1 MIYATM
7 CVGSKWTTKYQHI
20 INAFSSKN
28 HLEVLTDNI
37 DIFDNSY
44 NTLYDRDI
52 FSYFEKINFI
62 FNLSKKYNQR
72 ITYIDSDWLVRY
84 NTDIK
89 YDDTSLYTYQ
99 IFDLYIES
107 ELTKFFYE
115 NEYHLRD
122 TLLSHI
128 SSNESIKYYIPEAL
142 ISLPKVNEIDKMIS
156 DVKTIQPIVENYY
169 TSKNR
174 NPRYYRYVKAG
185 IGYAEGWAPS
195 AICQKYNIPI
205 EEIEWRKSNINL
217 I

>member
-1 MIYATM
+1 M

-28 HLEVLTDNI
+28 HLEVLTDNV
-37 DIFDNSY
+37 DIFHNSY

-52 FSYFEKINFI
+52 FSYYEKINFI

-89 YDDTSLYTYQ
+89 YDDITLYTYE

-115 NEYHLRD
+115 TEYHLRD

-156 DVKTIQPIVENYY
+156 DIKTIQPILENIYN
-169 TSKNR
+169 SKNK
-174 NPRYYRYVKAG
+174 NPRFSRYVKVG
-185 IGYAEGWAPS
+185 IGYGEGWAPS
-195 AICQKYNIPI
+195 AICQKYYLPI
-205 EEIEWRKSNINL
+205 DKVEWKRKML
-217 I
+217 L

>member
-7 CVGSKWTTKYQHI
+7 CIGNKWLNKYRDT
-20 INAFSSKN
+20 INVFSSKN
-28 HLEVLTDNI
+28 HLEILTDTPSGLTGSHI
-37 DIFDNSY
+37 
-44 NTLYDRDI
+44 TLYERNI
-52 FSYFEKINFI
+52 FSYYEKINFI

-89 YDDTSLYTYQ
+89 YDDITLYTYE

-115 NEYHLRD
+115 TEYHLRD

-156 DVKTIQPIVENYY
+156 DIKTIQPILENIYN
-169 TSKNR
+169 SKNK
-174 NPRYYRYVKAG
+174 NPRFSSRQARTLK
-185 IGYAEGWAPS
+185 
-195 AICQKYNIPI
+195 
-205 EEIEWRKSNINL
+205 
-217 I
+217 

>member
-1 MIYATM
+1 M

-28 HLEVLTDNI
+28 HLEVLTDNV
-37 DIFDNSY
+37 DIFHNSY

-52 FSYFEKINFI
+52 FSYYEKINFI

-72 ITYIDSDWLVRY
+72 ITYIDCDWLNAY
-84 NTDIK
+84 NTNIT
-89 YDDTSLYTYQ
+89 YDDITLYSYE

-107 ELTKFFYE
+107 DPLTKFFYE
-115 NEYHLRD
+115 NEYHVRD

-156 DVKTIQPIVENYY
+156 DIKTIQPIVENYY
-169 TSKNR
+169 TSKNT

-185 IGYAEGWAPS
+185 IGYGEGWAPHL
-195 AICQKYNIPI
+195 QFVKNIIPT
-205 EEIEWRKSNINL
+205 N
-217 I
+217 

>member
-7 CVGSKWTTKYQHI
+7 CIGNKWLNKYRDT
-20 INAFSSKN
+20 INVFSSKN
-28 HLEVLTDNI
+28 HLEILTDNPSGLTGSHI
-37 DIFDNSY
+37 
-44 NTLYDRDI
+44 TLYERNI
-52 FSYFEKINFI
+52 FSYYEKINFI

-89 YDDTSLYTYQ
+89 YDDITLYTYE

-115 NEYHLRD
+115 TEYHLRD

-156 DVKTIQPIVENYY
+156 DIKIIQPILENIYD
-169 TSKNR
+169 SKNK
-174 NPRYYRYVKAG
+174 NPRFSRYVKVG
-185 IGYAEGWAPS
+185 IGYGEGWAPS

-205 EEIEWRKSNINL
+205 DKIDLKRKML
-217 I
+217 L

>member
-1 MIYATM
+1 M

-28 HLEVLTDNI
+28 HLEVLTDNV
-37 DIFDNSY
+37 DIFHNSY

-52 FSYFEKINFI
+52 FSYYEKINFI

-72 ITYIDSDWLVRY
+72 ITYIDCDWLNAY
-84 NTDIK
+84 NTNIT
-89 YDDTSLYTYQ
+89 YDDITLYSYD
-99 IFDLYIES
+99 IFDLFIENP
-107 ELTKFFYE
+107 LTKFFYE
-115 NEYHLRD
+115 NEYHVRD

-156 DVKTIQPIVENYY
+156 DIKTIQPILENIYNS
-169 TSKNR
+169 TNK
-174 NPRYYRYVKAG
+174 NPRFSRYVKVG
-185 IGYAEGWAPS
+185 IGYGEGWAPS

-205 EEIEWRKSNINL
+205 DKVEWKRKML
-217 I
+217 L

>member
-1 MIYATM
+1 M

-28 HLEVLTDNI
+28 HLEVLTDNV
-37 DIFDNSY
+37 DIFHNSY

-52 FSYFEKINFI
+52 FSYYEKINFI

-89 YDDTSLYTYQ
+89 YDDITLYTYE

-115 NEYHLRD
+115 TEYHLRD

-156 DVKTIQPIVENYY
+156 DIKILQPIVENYY
-169 TSKNR
+169 TSKNT

-185 IGYAEGWAPS
+185 IGYGEGWAPS
-195 AICQKYNIPI
+195 AICQKYYLPI
-205 EEIEWRKSNINL
+205 DKVEWKRKML
-217 I
+217 L

>member
-28 HLEVLTDNI
+28 HLEVLTDNTSFENCI
-37 DIFDNSY
+37 CHHY
-44 NTLYDRDI
+44 TREV
-52 FSYFEKINFI
+52 FSYYEKINFI

-72 ITYIDSDWLVRY
+72 ITYIDCDWLNAY
-84 NTDIK
+84 NTNIT
-89 YDDTSLYTYQ
+89 YDDITLYSYD
-99 IFDLYIES
+99 IFDLFIENP
-107 ELTKFFYE
+107 LTKFFGE
-115 NEYHLRD
+115 NEHHLRD

-128 SSNESIKYYIPEAL
+128 SLNESIKYYIPEAL

-156 DVKTIQPIVENYY
+156 DIKTIQPILENNYN
-169 TSKNR
+169 SKNR

-185 IGYAEGWAPS
+185 IGYGEGWAPS

-205 EEIEWRKSNINL
+205 DKVDWKRKML
-217 I
+217 L